1 MVLRKRCAAGVDSRP
16 MAVDLSRSANIDDLR
31 ELARRRL
38 PRMVFDFFDGG
49 AEDEVTL
56 RANRAAF
63 ERIRLVPQVLRDVS
77 RVDPSTEVL
86 GGPARYPIVVAPTG
100 AIGMGWPGADLAIAR
115 AAAACGIPYTL
126 STSATASIEEIAE
139 QAPGRLWFQLYV
151 LTDRAFSDGLVERA
165 RAAGY
170 EALVV
175 TVDLPVGGKRERD
188 AHNGFALPFRLGLRP
203 LLQGA
208 AKPAWAWRILAH
220 GGIPELVNLRGFQ
233 QRARADM
240 ASAASSVGQNLDA
253 SFDARGLARLRE
265 LWKGKLIVKGVARP
279 DDAERIVQLGADA
292 IWLSNHGGRQLDGAI
307 TALDALPAVAAA
319 VGAKVPVLI
328 DGGVRRGSD
337 ALKARALGA
346 QAVAIG
352 RPMLYGASAAGAAGA
367 RRALEILTD
376 ELERTMR
383 LCGARSIA
391 EIGAHLLAPEGDR

>member
-1 MVLRKRCAAGVDSRP
+1 MALRRPAAAGVDSRP
-16 MAVDLSRSANIDDLR
+16 MAADLSRSANIDDLR

-77 RVDPSTEVL
+77 RVDPSTEIL

-188 AHNGFALPFRLGLRP
+188 THNGFALPFRLGLRP

-319 VGAKVPVLI
+319 VGGKVPVLI

-391 EIGAHLLAPEGDR
+391 EIGAHLLAREGDQ

>member
-1 MVLRKRCAAGVDSRP
+1 
-16 MAVDLSRSANIDDLR
+16 
-31 ELARRRL
+31 
-38 PRMVFDFFDGG
+38 
-49 AEDEVTL
+49 
-56 RANRAAF
+56 
-63 ERIRLVPQVLRDVS
+63 
-77 RVDPSTEVL
+77 
-86 GGPARYPIVVAPTG
+86 
-100 AIGMGWPGADLAIAR
+100 
-115 AAAACGIPYTL
+115 
-126 STSATASIEEIAE
+126 EIAE

>member
-1 MVLRKRCAAGVDSRP
+1 

-175 TVDLPVGGKRERD
+175 TVDLPVG
-188 AHNGFALPFRLGLRP
+188 
-203 LLQGA
+203 
-208 AKPAWAWRILAH
+208 
-220 GGIPELVNLRGFQ
+220 
-233 QRARADM
+233 
-240 ASAASSVGQNLDA
+240 
-253 SFDARGLARLRE
+253 
-265 LWKGKLIVKGVARP
+265 
-279 DDAERIVQLGADA
+279 
-292 IWLSNHGGRQLDGAI
+292 
-307 TALDALPAVAAA
+307 
-319 VGAKVPVLI
+319 
-328 DGGVRRGSD
+328 
-337 ALKARALGA
+337 
-346 QAVAIG
+346 
-352 RPMLYGASAAGAAGA
+352 
-367 RRALEILTD
+367 
-376 ELERTMR
+376 
-383 LCGARSIA
+383 
-391 EIGAHLLAPEGDR
+391 